1 MHAPLVTARPHPNP
15 PPKREGVRQEAS
27 TTPSPSGGGPGW
39 GPDVRTYTVWFIAA
53 LLCTAAHA
61 ERYAVLVGVSALAY
75 QPRNLW
81 LDGPR
86 YDVAAVQATLT
97 NQGITPANTT
107 VLADGIAGA
116 AAPTQTAILAA
127 LDALTPRL
135 RVGDSVLLYWSG
147 HGVRSLAPLKASQ
160 EPDGLDEYLL
170 ARDAQVERRTGRLQ
184 GAVRDAALGARID
197 AWQAQ
202 GAQVFAV
209 FDTCHAASST
219 RDAEPAGLRWRG
231 LAVDQ
236 LHSGNPRH
244 EAPERLPPPRTRPAY
259 VAFYASESHQRTPE
273 WKGAGLFTQ
282 AVLAAWT
289 PATTNYR
296 TLARAT
302 LQQYQRLA
310 TTLPIARSTWPSPLF
325 EGDLDAPLW
334 GRGAAQAATVR
345 AHYSA
350 SLPDGVRTQLT
361 LQRPGQTPQQV
372 AVADTD
378 LGRLPTGTLLTLA
391 VDNTS
396 GASLDMALVYQA
408 GGDAAR
414 SLYPALAGDSNRLE
428 AGTPGAPVH
437 WQQGFTLTHDG
448 AVGESLV
455 LTLAP
460 ALPRSL
466 PRYFGASDSAAP
478 AAWQAHIRWQVAP
491 GN

>member
-1 MHAPLVTARPHPNP
+1 MRRALPLL
-15 PPKREGVRQEAS
+15 
-27 TTPSPSGGGPGW
+27 
-39 GPDVRTYTVWFIAA
+39 AA
-53 LLCTAAHA
+53 LLCTAVHA
-61 ERYAVLVGVSALAY
+61 ERYAVLVGVSELAY
-75 QPRNLW
+75 QPRTLW

-86 YDVAAVQATLT
+86 HDVAAVQAILAA
-97 NQGITPANTT
+97 QGIPPTHTT
-107 VLADGIAGA
+107 VLADGVPGA
-116 AAPTQTAILAA
+116 TPPTQTAILAT
-127 LDALTPRL
+127 LDGLTPRL
-135 RVGDSVLLYWSG
+135 RAGDSVLLYWSG
-147 HGVRSLAPLKASQ
+147 HGVRSPAPPKTSQ

-184 GAVRDAALGARID
+184 GAVHDAALGARID

-219 RDAEPAGLRWRG
+219 RDAAPAGLRWRG
-231 LAVDQ
+231 LAIDQ
-236 LHSGNPRH
+236 LRSANPRR
-244 EAPERLPPPRTRPAY
+244 EAPEHLPPPRTRPAY

-282 AVLAAWT
+282 ALLAAWT
-289 PATTNYR
+289 PATPDYR

-310 TTLPIARSTWPSPLF
+310 TGLPIARSTWPSPLF

-334 GRGAAQAATVR
+334 GRSAIQAATVP
-345 AHYSA
+345 AHHSA
-350 SLPDGVRTQLT
+350 PLPDGVRTQLT
-361 LQRPGQTPQQV
+361 LQRPGQAPQRL
-372 AVADTD
+372 AMADSD

-408 GGDAAR
+408 SGYAAR
-414 SLYPALAGDSNRLE
+414 SLYPTLAGDSNRLE
-428 AGTPGAPVH
+428 AGTPSAPVH
-437 WQQGFTLTHDG
+437 WQQGLTLTHDG

-466 PRYFGASDSAAP
+466 PRHFGAGDSAAP